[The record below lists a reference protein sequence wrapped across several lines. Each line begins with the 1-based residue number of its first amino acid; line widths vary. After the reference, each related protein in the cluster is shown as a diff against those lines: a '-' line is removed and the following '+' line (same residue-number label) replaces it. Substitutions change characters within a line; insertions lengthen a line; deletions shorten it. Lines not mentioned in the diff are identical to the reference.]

1 MSDQQILAGRLG
13 IDSHGDSW
21 LLETGRETVL
31 VDVADFNLLN
41 HDDLIERRL
50 VSILGRFGVP
60 TLFHHHQT
68 HRPAAGRPRESPAPR
83 VRDLDARQW
92 RFAARPL
99 AASRKGVARRLRLW
113 AGAFKTPRHRGV

>member
-60 TLFHHHQT
+60 RSSTTTKLIAQQLVDH
-68 HRPAAGRPRESPAPR
+68 EK
-83 VRDLDARQW
+83 V
-92 RFAARPL
+92 
-99 AASRKGVARRLRLW
+99 RLR
-113 AGAFKTPRHRGV
+113 AFEISTRDSGGSPLDHWLQAERELLGV